1 MARNGHAIGP
11 PAARIRRTTPRA
23 GRPALA
29 ALFALA
35 LVIAA
40 LVGAGPASAAT
51 QSTVATN
58 VTAPNGGVML
68 TGANGS
74 KHLWI
79 PDHLNGVCRVDAAG
93 LNQNTCALFLGTN
106 AVKPGQLSFDPVN
119 NYLYIPDLSAKSQ
132 GVFRVKYDPNGDN
145 GNGSLS
151 LFDRT
156 QLAPN
161 CGLGGNLPW
170 ATALGPDG
178 NLYVSFKKSPS
189 IVRVKDPAGVS
200 IPCANVQVMGNASD
214 GRSAFSL
221 AWVGTRLFEADNKG
235 LGAISNATQCAVTV
249 GTCNAVPFL
258 TGQITAP
265 QMIAADQQNSTLYV
279 GAGTNVYAVQVG
291 ATQGFAVY
299 QSGFGFVTGLTVDP
313 SPLGAG
319 NLPVVYVGDDPSQ
332 GALPG
337 AGRIVSITP

>member
-1 MARNGHAIGP
+1 MAHNSHAIGP
-11 PAARIRRTTPRA
+11 PAARIRTAPRA

-29 ALFALA
+29 ALVALA

-40 LVGAGPASAAT
+40 LVGASSASAAT
-51 QSTVATN
+51 TTTVATGL
-58 VTAPNGGVML
+58 TSPNGGVML

-79 PDHLNGVCRVDAAG
+79 PDHLNGVCRVDATG
-93 LNQNTCALFLGTN
+93 LNQSTCALVLGPN
-106 AVKPGQLSFDPVN
+106 AIKPGQLSFDPVN

-132 GVFRVKYDPNGDN
+132 GVYRVAYDPNGDN

-156 QLAPN
+156 QIAPG

-170 ATALGPDG
+170 STALGPDG
-178 NLYVSFKKSPS
+178 NLYVSFKKSPA
-189 IVRVKDPAGVS
+189 IVRITNPAGVS
-200 IPCANVQVMGNASD
+200 IPCSNVKVMGNASD

-235 LGAISNATQCAVTV
+235 LGVISNATQCAVTV
-249 GTCNAVPFL
+249 GTCNATPFL
-258 TGQITAP
+258 TGQIAAP
-265 QMIAADQQNSTLYV
+265 LTVASDQQNSTLYV
-279 GAGTNVYAVQVG
+279 GDASQVWAVQVG
-291 ATQGFAVY
+291 ATQSFAVY
-299 QSGFGFVTGLTVDP
+299 QTGFSFVSGITVDP

-319 NLPVVYVGDDPSQ
+319 NPPVLYVGDDPSN
-332 GALPG
+332 GTLPNT
-337 AGRIVSITP
+337 GRIFKVAP